1 VYNFNR
7 ALYLSTFIRQL
18 ILPMT
23 EFFLPLA
30 KNYAGI
36 NILDDIYRRHY
47 PGHSEEKT
55 NRFDPVIAKTV
66 MFMLN
71 ISDKYADRIYV
82 ARVPIGLR
90 DLCTIASDGGCT
102 GGEKIYLLP
111 SKVPVIQ
118 HPVIMSRDDVNEFI
132 TNDPAALRCMLTQP
146 IKIPDHIKFRRSVFV
161 RTQSPMS
168 IEIPKPD
175 TPRPRIPQGHS
186 FTNEKTLFAMYED

>member
-1 VYNFNR
+1 VYKFNR
-7 ALYLSTFIRQL
+7 TRYLSTFIHQL

-23 EFFLPLA
+23 EFLLPLA

-36 NILDDIYRRHY
+36 NILDDIYSRHY
-47 PGHSEEKT
+47 PGHSEEKN
-55 NRFDPVIAKTV
+55 NRFDPVIANTA

-71 ISDKYADRIYV
+71 ISDKYADSIYV
-82 ARVPIGLR
+82 VRVPIGLR

-111 SKVPVIQ
+111 SKVPIIQ
-118 HPVIMSRDDVNEFI
+118 RPITMSCDDVKEFI
-132 TNDPAALRCMLTQP
+132 NNNHAARRCMLTQP

-161 RTQSPMS
+161 RTQRPMS

-175 TPRPRIPQGHS
+175 TPRPRISHGTL
-186 FTNEKTLFAMYED
+186 FTNEKTLSAMYEE